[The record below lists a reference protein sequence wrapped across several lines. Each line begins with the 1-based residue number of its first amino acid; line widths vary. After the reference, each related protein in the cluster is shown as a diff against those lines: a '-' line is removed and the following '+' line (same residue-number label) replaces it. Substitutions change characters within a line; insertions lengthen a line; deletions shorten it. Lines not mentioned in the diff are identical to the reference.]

1 MTALSIFAFP
11 MGAGLGAMMWVA
23 FVGEQGG
30 DTRPRLQDDVPS
42 GSART
47 SAGPAVRFPLHPFE
61 ADHTR
66 TTVTGGEMNP
76 DTVDE
81 HGIFLARAPD
91 STPAAPR

>member
-1 MTALSIFAFP
+1 MTALAIFAFP
-11 MGAGLGAMMWVA
+11 MGAVLGAMMGVA

-30 DTRPRLQDDVPS
+30 DARPRLQDDVPS
-42 GSART
+42 GAAGT
-47 SAGPAVRFPLHPFE
+47 AAGPAVRFPLHPFE

-81 HGIFLARAPD
+81 HGIFLARVAD
-91 STPAAPR
+91 STSAAPR